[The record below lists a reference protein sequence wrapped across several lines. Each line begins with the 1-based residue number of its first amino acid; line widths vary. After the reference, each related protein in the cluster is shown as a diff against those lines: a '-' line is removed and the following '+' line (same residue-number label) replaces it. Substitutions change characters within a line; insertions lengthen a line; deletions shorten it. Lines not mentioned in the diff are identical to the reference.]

1 MTNPADR
8 LSDSQGIKSW
18 TENELAGLKQDVSE
32 AHARWP
38 GPESLGAPTDEEVGT
53 RSKGVTAGARIRLGE
68 ASRALYIAK
77 MRSDDRTPW
86 IELVHAHTKADLV
99 KASIEVIDDDG
110 VLRTQVVYTE
120 RGFGLKG
127 DEALLFNAVEEFS
140 RALNLIAAEREA
152 NRLAGLGGGRP
163 SIDRSNIKTALNTL
177 IKRHGRDKLLAKPV
191 SWILERLRDELSEA
205 AAADQPQP
213 SDNILRS
220 EIADALPGH
229 PKLNRKKSF
238 NNGGS

>member
-1 MTNPADR
+1 MGASTTARKILEQAANR
-8 LSDSQGIKSW
+8 LFF
-18 TENELAGLKQDVSE
+18 
-32 AHARWP
+32 
-38 GPESLGAPTDEEVGT
+38 
-53 RSKGVTAGARIRLGE
+53 
-68 ASRALYIAK
+68 AK
-77 MRSDDRTPW
+77 LRQDRTPW
-86 IELVHAHTKADLV
+86 RELVATYKAGEPGRV
-99 KASIEVIDDDG
+99 EVEVIDFDG
-110 VLRTQVVYTE
+110 SSRMQVIYGE
-120 RGFGLKG
+120 PGFGLKG
-127 DEALLFNAVEEFS
+127 DAAWLFEAGEEFTL
-140 RALNLIAAEREA
+140 ALDMVEAEREA

-229 PKLNRKKSF
+229 PKLNRKKIF